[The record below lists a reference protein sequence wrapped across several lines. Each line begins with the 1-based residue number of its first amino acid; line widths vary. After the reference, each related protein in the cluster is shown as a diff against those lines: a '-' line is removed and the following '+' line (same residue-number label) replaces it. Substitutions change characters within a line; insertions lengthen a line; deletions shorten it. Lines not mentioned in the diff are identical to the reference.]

1 VVFKLINTAQNLAFL
16 RTVPHID
23 FLDLSIVFYVLLE
36 ITDEGT
42 AAMAVTLEH
51 AEQWGVRA
59 EQLWEDA
66 GENGKRLLP
75 AEFCTMNY
83 ALIVTLDKRVGLKD
97 GRSAAAENLLG
108 NDSDVSDG
116 MYVVST

>member
-1 VVFKLINTAQNLAFL
+1 MFKLINTAQNRAFL

-42 AAMAVTLEH
+42 ASMAVTLEH
-51 AEQWGVRA
+51 AEQWGVSA

-66 GENGKRLLP
+66 GENVKRLLP
-75 AEFCTMNY
+75 AEFFTMNY
-83 ALIVTLDKRVGLKD
+83 VRPRRICSEMIRMSGTGCMFCQTR
-97 GRSAAAENLLG
+97 
-108 NDSDVSDG
+108 
-116 MYVVST
+116 